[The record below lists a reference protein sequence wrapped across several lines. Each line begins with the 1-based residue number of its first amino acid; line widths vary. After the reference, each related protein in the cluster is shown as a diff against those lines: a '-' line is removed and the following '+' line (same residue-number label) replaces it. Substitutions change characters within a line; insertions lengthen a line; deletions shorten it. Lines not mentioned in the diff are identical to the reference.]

1 MAEINGEEKRIG
13 VSGEQIEEVVGKVPT
28 IEADVKANKQ
38 SISALQTASSKHTE
52 DIEKNTADIE
62 KKANADDVY
71 SREETDSAITAKV
84 AEIVAGAP
92 KEFDTLK
99 EMSDWLTEHSDSAAT
114 MNTAIQAN
122 TAEIANN
129 NSDILSAQN
138 QIDNTIIPRIGSSI
152 TKNLAVKGWY
162 RAFVSNRK
170 YTSRNGLIKI
180 ARGYSNNPPELHTII
195 FNFGFFKND
204 FKLLNK
210 IVDESSSLTGVCL
223 VDKIRLV
230 YYSSGAQNHEC
241 YIDIHYK
248 GNASNSVNVALMDE
262 VISASDADLIFKS
275 NRFVASDLSLAEI
288 PEGYTAYEFDLTGGD
303 IFERLDALETA
314 LLQTNQTQTE

>member
-122 TAEIANN
+122 AKAIEENTADIEQNKSDILKAENDIAVNRTTLGTQCKNILKNTTTTVEYKGITYTINADGSVTANGATGSETSYCSFKEYFEISKPAKYTLSGCPSGGSQSTWELQLYKQKQGSNDVLTLDDYGAGVDKFNTKELDAGMYRGYIAIRPNQTIDNLTFYPMLRYADITDSTYEPYVPSLQEQINALVAEIAE
-129 NSDILSAQN
+129 LKT
-138 QIDNTIIPRIGSSI
+138 QIT
-152 TKNLAVKGWY
+152 
-162 RAFVSNRK
+162 
-170 YTSRNGLIKI
+170 
-180 ARGYSNNPPELHTII
+180 
-195 FNFGFFKND
+195 
-204 FKLLNK
+204 
-210 IVDESSSLTGVCL
+210 
-223 VDKIRLV
+223 
-230 YYSSGAQNHEC
+230 
-241 YIDIHYK
+241 
-248 GNASNSVNVALMDE
+248 
-262 VISASDADLIFKS
+262 
-275 NRFVASDLSLAEI
+275 
-288 PEGYTAYEFDLTGGD
+288 
-303 IFERLDALETA
+303 
-314 LLQTNQTQTE
+314 TE